1 MKDVKYERKLS
12 YESGQPYEN
21 FVRLNLA
28 YGKKRGK
35 NMKEEY
41 AIKLFDEYKIR
52 TKWDL
57 EIGDYYYSV
66 IDVIAVLTESKNP
79 RNYWK
84 VLKKRLKDEGNEL
97 VTNCNRWKLPA
108 KDVKM
113 RLTDVATTK
122 QLLRIIQSVPSPKA
136 EPFKQWLAQMGKER
150 LEEIADPEIAMQRS
164 INTYRRKGYSEE
176 WITQRMRSIETR
188 RELTAEWDRVG
199 VNEGIEYAILTDDI
213 SKAWS
218 GMSTKEY
225 KQYKGLRKEGL
236 RDNMTNMELILSMLA
251 EGSTTEIS
259 KVENPDG
266 FVESRSVAKR
276 GGNIAGNARRELE
289 STTRRKVISRRNS
302 KTPNFL
308 DE

>member
-1 MKDVKYERKLS
+1 
-12 YESGQPYEN
+12 
-21 FVRLNLA
+21 
-28 YGKKRGK
+28 
-35 NMKEEY
+35 MKEEY

-97 VTNCNRWKLPA
+97 VTNCNRLKMPA
-108 KDVKM
+108 KDGKM